1 MRGGVEAHKNILIKV
16 IYVTIAI
23 INRWEE
29 WDLPAKL
36 IASIPR
42 RLAVVR
48 LVKGKQTKY

>member
-1 MRGGVEAHKNILIKV
+1 MGEGVEAHKNALIKA
-16 IYVTIAI
+16 IYISIAI
-23 INRWEE
+23 INGWKE

-36 IASIPR
+36 IASMPR